1 MSDSLVA
8 IAGQPL
14 PPIAPIFIGMLLG
27 GGIGAAIG
35 KAKGRVG
42 LGLVLGMFLGLIG
55 WIIVAVLPSK
65 NLAQPQGFA
74 GGPFCQTC
82 RGPGRWIP
90 ESNGWG
96 CDRCR
101 TMIMTQPYPMPGQMP
116 HGMPP
121 QGGMPPGGMP
131 PGGMPPGGMPPA

>member
-1 MSDSLVA
+1 MTDPLVA

-14 PPIAPIFIGMLLG
+14 PPIAPIVIGMLLG
-27 GGIGAAIG
+27 AGIGAAIG

-42 LGLVLGMFLGLIG
+42 LGIVLGMFLGLIG

-65 NLAQPQGFA
+65 KIAQVPFGV
-74 GGPFCQTC
+74 PFCSTC
-82 RGPGRWIP
+82 GGPGRWLP

-101 TMIMTQPYPMPGQMP
+101 TMIMAPPAPMPGQMP
-116 HGMPP
+116 GPPP
-121 QGGMPPGGMP
+121 Q
-131 PGGMPPGGMPPA
+131 A

>member
-1 MSDSLVA
+1 MTDPIVA

-14 PPIAPIFIGMLLG
+14 PPIAPIIIGMLLG

-55 WIIVAVLPSK
+55 WIIVAVIPSAK
-65 NLAQPQGFA
+65 PQGA
-74 GGPFCQTC
+74 AMMPGVPMCPNC

-90 ESNGWG
+90 ESNAWG

-101 TMIMTQPYPMPGQMP
+101 QLIM
-116 HGMPP
+116 MPP
-121 QGGMPPGGMP
+121 PPPQQQPQHPQHQGYMQGPPGAP
-131 PGGMPPGGMPPA
+131 PQA

>member
-1 MSDSLVA
+1 MPDPIVA

-14 PPIAPIFIGMLLG
+14 PPIAPIIIGMLLG

-42 LGLVLGMFLGLIG
+42 LGLILGMFLGLIG
-55 WIIVAVLPSK
+55 WIIVAVIPSAK
-65 NLAQPQGFA
+65 QQPQMAYGA
-74 GGPFCQTC
+74 VPGAPMCPNC

-101 TMIMTQPYPMPGQMP
+101 QMIMVPPPPQQGYMQGPPP
-116 HGMPP
+116 GMPP
-121 QGGMPPGGMP
+121 Q
-131 PGGMPPGGMPPA
+131 A

>member
-1 MSDSLVA
+1 MDASVA

-14 PPIAPIFIGMLLG
+14 PPIAPILIGMLVA

-42 LGLVLGMFLGLIG
+42 LGLILGMFLGLIG

-65 NLAQPQGFA
+65 VAPQGQFA
-74 GGPFCQTC
+74 QGQFPQGQFQGPFCQTC

-101 TMIMTQPYPMPGQMP
+101 TMIMTQPAPMPGQMP
-116 HGMPP
+116 GPPP
-121 QGGMPPGGMP
+121 Q
-131 PGGMPPGGMPPA
+131 A

>member
-1 MSDSLVA
+1 MTDPLVA

-14 PPIAPIFIGMLLG
+14 PPIAPILIGMMLG

-42 LGLVLGMFLGLIG
+42 LGLILGMFLGLIG

-65 NLAQPQGFA
+65 LAPQGQQFA
-74 GGPFCQTC
+74 QGQFQGPFCQTC

-101 TMIMTQPYPMPGQMP
+101 TMIMTQPAPMQGQMP
-116 HGMPP
+116 GPPP
-121 QGGMPPGGMP
+121 Q
-131 PGGMPPGGMPPA
+131 A

>member
-1 MSDSLVA
+1 MTNPLVA
-8 IAGQPL
+8 LAGQPL
-14 PPIAPIFIGMLLG
+14 PPIAPIVIGMLVA

-42 LGLVLGMFLGLIG
+42 LGLILGMFLGLIG

-65 NLAQPQGFA
+65 LVPRAQFQ
-74 GGPFCQTC
+74 GGPFCPTC

-101 TMIMTQPYPMPGQMP
+101 TMIMTQPAPMPGQMP
-116 HGMPP
+116 GPPP
-121 QGGMPPGGMP
+121 Q
-131 PGGMPPGGMPPA
+131 A